1 MAAAAAAAAVTA
13 ATAATVAAMSAGA
26 LPEVEAGSGFEDG
39 DGAAAVAWL
48 ARARGEATA
57 VVSYV
62 IAPGTAVGA
71 ARDFIKREVA
81 TAVNIKDKRNRV
93 SVGEALRAIADLL
106 ARTRAIPDT
115 GLATFA
121 GSCV

>member
-1 MAAAAAAAAVTA
+1 MGGGAGSDAWGVGEELEGGLAALAAL
-13 ATAATVAAMSAGA
+13 AGA
-26 LPEVEAGSGFEDG
+26 H
-39 DGAAAVAWL
+39 
-48 ARARGEATA
+48 GEATA

-62 IAPGTAVGA
+62 IAPGTAVQS

-81 TAVNIKDKRNRV
+81 TAGNIKDKRNRV
-93 SVGEALRAIADLL
+93 SVGEALRAIGELL
-106 ARTRAIPDT
+106 GRTRAIPDT

>member
-1 MAAAAAAAAVTA
+1 MAAAAAAAAA
-13 ATAATVAAMSAGA
+13 AEWEGTTT
-26 LPEVEAGSGFEDG
+26 EFTDG
-39 DGAAAVAWL
+39 DGAAVL
-48 ARARGEATA
+48 AALAGARGEATA

-62 IAPGTAVGA
+62 VAAGTGVQT

-93 SVGEALRAIADLL
+93 RVGEALRAIGEMLG
-106 ARTRAIPDT
+106 RVRAIPDT